1 MVPALASLVPQPPI
15 SEADYVALP
24 RRFDPRGFDP
34 AAWVAS
40 ARRAGMRYVVVTAKH
55 HDGFCM
61 FDAQGTD
68 YKITNTPYGRD
79 VLSMLAEA
87 CDAAGMPLG
96 FYYSPPDMHHP
107 GYRDTR
113 RPVVENWFGEAERPE
128 WRSYLDYMEGHLRQ
142 LLTAYGD
149 VAVVWFDG
157 LFDHD
162 RYQPERFHRL
172 VRELSPRTLIN
183 DRLGAGDYITPEQFT
198 PSGIPVRRA
207 AGEAPPQLTRAAFQ
221 RFVEIVTDG
230 HSTQELEAIFAA
242 GRARAYPTSLRP
254 TADQVQ
260 PWETCMTMNGAW
272 GWVPTDSSWKSA
284 DTLVR
289 TLIEAASRGGN
300 FLLNVGPRGDGT
312 FPPEAVERLEAV
324 GAWMDRC
331 GDGVWGT
338 TYGPVQGHP
347 TLRSTER
354 DGTVYLHLLDWPQV
368 PIEVSGLGARV
379 ESMSLLGGPTV
390 PFTRTPETLRI
401 ALPAS
406 RPHPGVN
413 VVAVR
418 TAG

>member
-1 MVPALASLVPQPPI
+1 
-15 SEADYVALP
+15 
-24 RRFDPRGFDP
+24 
-34 AAWVAS
+34 
-40 ARRAGMRYVVVTAKH
+40 
-55 HDGFCM
+55 
-61 FDAQGTD
+61 
-68 YKITNTPYGRD
+68 
-79 VLSMLAEA
+79 
-87 CDAAGMPLG
+87 
-96 FYYSPPDMHHP
+96 
-107 GYRDTR
+107 
-113 RPVVENWFGEAERPE
+113 
-128 WRSYLDYMEGHLRQ
+128 
-142 LLTAYGD
+142 
-149 VAVVWFDG
+149 
-157 LFDHD
+157 
-162 RYQPERFHRL
+162 
-172 VRELSPRTLIN
+172 
-183 DRLGAGDYITPEQFT
+183 
-198 PSGIPVRRA
+198 
-207 AGEAPPQLTRAAFQ
+207 
-221 RFVEIVTDG
+221 
-230 HSTQELEAIFAA
+230 
-242 GRARAYPTSLRP
+242 
-254 TADQVQ
+254 
-260 PWETCMTMNGAW
+260 MTMNGAW

-368 PIEVSGLGARV
+368 PIEVSGLGAQV